1 MNMSASVIYRVA
13 AITSIAILS
22 LTAAVRPARAA
33 TTEVTLTG
41 SVSCAHCQGVLLPKA
56 WTQYRW
62 ALYSVDHGDDIVLV
76 VKDKVY
82 KLQGDKDR
90 LLKFMYARKA
100 TVTGRLDGN
109 TLEVETIGRAVKN
122 K

>member
-1 MNMSASVIYRVA
+1 MNASVIYRVA
-13 AITSIAILS
+13 AITSIAALS

-33 TTEVTLTG
+33 TDEVTLTG
-41 SVSCAHCQGVLLPKA
+41 SVICAHCQGVLLSKG

-62 ALYSVDHGDDIVLV
+62 GIYSVNHGDDIVLV
-76 VKDKVY
+76 VKDKEY
-82 KLQGDKDR
+82 KLQGDKDQ
-90 LLKFMYARKA
+90 LLKFMYGRKA
-100 TVTGRLDGN
+100 TVTGYLDGN